1 MCKQRFGVQ
10 LFRIHCYKAA
20 PQEEGLFTRP
30 AMCYFID
37 EGRLYTFT
45 VYQQP
50 ELLIEAT
57 AKAAGTS
64 VRARQTVQFLPARW
78 TLLCS

>member
-1 MCKQRFGVQ
+1 
-10 LFRIHCYKAA
+10 
-20 PQEEGLFTRP
+20 
-30 AMCYFID
+30 MCYFID

-57 AKAAGTS
+57 AKTAGSIRPGTPNGPPS
-64 VRARQTVQFLPARW
+64 ITVQFLPARW
-78 TLLCS
+78 TLLSS

>member
-1 MCKQRFGVQ
+1 
-10 LFRIHCYKAA
+10 
-20 PQEEGLFTRP
+20 
-30 AMCYFID
+30 MCYFID

-64 VRARQTVQFLPARW
+64 VRARQNGPPFITVYSSCLPGGHSYLAKLGRKPVR
-78 TLLCS
+78 TSPLAF

>member
-1 MCKQRFGVQ
+1 
-10 LFRIHCYKAA
+10 
-20 PQEEGLFTRP
+20 
-30 AMCYFID
+30 MCYFID

-57 AKAAGTS
+57 AKAAGTIRPGTPNS
-64 VRARQTVQFLPARW
+64 TILTCQLDTFIQLSWAGSRSGPVL
-78 TLLCS
+78 

>member
-1 MCKQRFGVQ
+1 
-10 LFRIHCYKAA
+10 
-20 PQEEGLFTRP
+20 
-30 AMCYFID
+30 MCYFID

-64 VRARQTVQFLPARW
+64 VRARQTDSRPSQYNSCLPGGHSYPARQEAGPGQSSRLRTHW
-78 TLLCS
+78 WGPWKN